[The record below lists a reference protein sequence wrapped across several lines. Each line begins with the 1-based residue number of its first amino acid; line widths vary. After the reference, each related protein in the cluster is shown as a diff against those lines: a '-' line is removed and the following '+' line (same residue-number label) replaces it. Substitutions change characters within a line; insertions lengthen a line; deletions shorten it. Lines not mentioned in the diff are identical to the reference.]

1 MAEATIYR
9 PSAEPRPD
17 DVGEERVVAGGQQR
31 RHGRALAEGACRI
44 AQEQTHLHHWRAWAP
59 ILARVMAT
67 ALALLG
73 LAGIG
78 WAARGSHELAELTTA
93 PLSFGLAQIASS
105 SVAASSVRPA
115 AAVTPARPL
124 PCAPAPA
131 PDAAAA
137 TTRTGAD
144 AEHTP
149 PLAIQGGISQGL
161 TADGR
166 VILNLASAA
175 ELQRLPGVGA
185 KRAAAILA
193 LRQRLGRL
201 RRPSDLLRVKG
212 IGPRLL
218 ERMLPVIVLDASAEH
233 PR

>member
-17 DVGEERVVAGGQQR
+17 DVGEERVVAGEQQQ
-31 RHGRALAEGACRI
+31 RHGRALAEGASRI
-44 AQEQTHLHHWRAWAP
+44 TQEQIHLHRWRAWAP

-78 WAARGSHELAELTTA
+78 WAARGSNELAELTTA

-105 SVAASSVRPA
+105 SVAASSVRPG
-115 AAVTPARPL
+115 AAVAPARPL

-137 TTRTGAD
+137 TARAG

-149 PLAIQGGISQGL
+149 PLAIQGGGSQGL
-161 TADGR
+161 TAEGR

-218 ERMLPVIVLDASAEH
+218 ERMLPLIVLDASIEP

>member
-1 MAEATIYR
+1 
-9 PSAEPRPD
+9 
-17 DVGEERVVAGGQQR
+17 VV
-31 RHGRALAEGACRI
+31 
-44 AQEQTHLHHWRAWAP
+44 
-59 ILARVMAT
+59 AT

-78 WAARGSHELAELTTA
+78 WAARGSNELAALTTA

-105 SVAASSVRPA
+105 GVAATSLRPA
-115 AAVTPARPL
+115 AAVAAARPL

-131 PDAAAA
+131 ADAAPAA
-137 TTRTGAD
+137 IPRARPGAVD
-144 AEHTP
+144 DPGLTARAGASP
-149 PLAIQGGISQGL
+149 GL

-166 VILNLASAA
+166 VILNVASAA
-175 ELQRLPGVGA
+175 DLQRLPGVGA

-193 LRQRLGRL
+193 LRQRLGHL

-218 ERMLPVIVLDASAEH
+218 ERMLPLIVLDANVERQ
-233 PR
+233 P

>member
-1 MAEATIYR
+1 MVEETISR
-9 PSAEPRPD
+9 RSAEPRPD
-17 DVGEERVVAGGQQR
+17 AAGEETVEAGEHRQR
-31 RHGRALAEGACRI
+31 EGGALAERGCI
-44 AQEQTHLHHWRAWAP
+44 AKQMQLHHWRAWAP
-59 ILARVMAT
+59 ILARVGAT

-78 WAARGSHELAELTTA
+78 WAARGSNEIAALTTA

-105 SVAASSVRPA
+105 SVAATPLRPA
-115 AAVTPARPL
+115 AAVTAARPL
-124 PCAPAPA
+124 PCSPAQDAAAPAPA
-131 PDAAAA
+131 NSRPSAA
-137 TTRTGAD
+137 GAPS
-144 AEHTP
+144 P
-149 PLAIQGGISQGL
+149 PLTSRGGASPGL
-161 TADGR
+161 GADGR
-166 VILNLASAA
+166 VILNAASAA

-218 ERMLPVIVLDASAEH
+218 ERMLPLIVLDANVER
-233 PR
+233 PP